1 MYLFLFCLILLHLS
15 LWAGGSWGQAVS
27 GGTAQSSVSPET
39 FQNLQ
44 PERQG
49 QCRMVNSVTVP
60 CALYKIEEKYF
71 LLLYALIENELTL
84 VKIVQIDANGSL
96 NVQKTIWAHEILFI

>member
-15 LWAGGSWGQAVS
+15 LWAGGSSAQAVS

-39 FQNLQ
+39 FTNLQ
-44 PERQG
+44 PERVG
-49 QCRMVNSVTVP
+49 QCRMQRDHVP
-60 CALYKIEEKYF
+60 CALYKIEGKSF

-84 VKIVQIDANGSL
+84 VKIVQLDANGSL
-96 NVQKTIWAHEILFI
+96 KVQKTEWLHPILYI